1 MKNLWK
7 ETICDLAEN
16 GKTWDDVICVCCDD
30 FKITKSQFEKLA
42 NREYND
48 GYGGVEVAQDLMVVG
63 ADFWLERH
71 QYDGSEWWDY
81 IPFAYEIPKNV
92 IEVKSVITNNISWVT
107 LKEID
112 EQESEEN

>member
-71 QYDGSEWWDY
+71 QYDGSEWWEY
-81 IPFAYEIPKNV
+81 KQMP
-92 IEVKSVITNNISWVT
+92 NISEKPLVSVKRLIRDFNHFLSFT
-107 LKEID
+107 LKSLNED
-112 EQESEEN
+112 KE